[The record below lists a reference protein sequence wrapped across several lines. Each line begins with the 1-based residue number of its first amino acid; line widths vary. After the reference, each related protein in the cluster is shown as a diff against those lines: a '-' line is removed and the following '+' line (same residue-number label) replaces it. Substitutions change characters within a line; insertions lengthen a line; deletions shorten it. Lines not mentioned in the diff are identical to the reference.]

1 MSYFTLKNGEQLY
14 YEESGSGAD
23 TVLMLHGWTSS
34 HDVFKHVVPKVAPY
48 ARCITYDHRGHGN
61 SKDANRD
68 NVTLD
73 TLADDLNELICG
85 LELQNVTL
93 LGWSM
98 GAGVI
103 MNYTARYGCSALRQI
118 ILCDMTPR
126 QANNSGWNL
135 GLYQGIYTDQEDTET
150 TEETFFE
157 VFRAF
162 SVAAYPKLGR
172 LPKILMNFPL
182 RKILKRCDKKTI
194 VSLANDMKQMDYRN
208 TVGKIN
214 VPLTY
219 FYAVPGSLFSP
230 NLEKWYRS
238 HITSPYRSVPFEN
251 STHLLIKEHP
261 KKFAQEI
268 LNTLESTVRIK

>member
-61 SKDANRD
+61 SKDG
-68 NVTLD
+68 
-73 TLADDLNELICG
+73 G
-85 LELQNVTL
+85 LELQNITL

-118 ILCDMTPR
+118 VLCDMTPR

-135 GLYQGIYTDQEDTET
+135 GLYQGNYADQEDTET
-150 TEETFFE
+150 TEE
-157 VFRAF
+157 
-162 SVAAYPKLGR
+162 
-172 LPKILMNFPL
+172 NF
-182 RKILKRCDKKTI
+182 LK
-194 VSLANDMKQMDYRN
+194 
-208 TVGKIN
+208 
-214 VPLTY
+214 
-219 FYAVPGSLFSP
+219 
-230 NLEKWYRS
+230 
-238 HITSPYRSVPFEN
+238 
-251 STHLLIKEHP
+251 
-261 KKFAQEI
+261 
-268 LNTLESTVRIK
+268 